1 MFSMTIRADEQFVA
15 DAVARKFGGSW
26 MPVEEDPPDIILAH
40 DGRETAVEIS
50 TLAEQVPAGNNGL
63 QPRHTADHAG
73 VALCNRLDASLAE
86 SIPEP
91 MTVIL
96 VLEVPLSN
104 FLKCEAALRKCI
116 ESGVQEIRDREEEVH
131 ILDNSV
137 RIHYSLVPRQSD
149 KKVVGI
155 VTNKK
160 AQPNIQRNV
169 LVALKHRLNEK
180 AKSCQG
186 LPHED
191 LWLALLHDYWLASP
205 ETVSEAMGSI
215 SVDHPFQRVLLVLGS
230 SEVVTLY
237 ESRT

>member
-1 MFSMTIRADEQFVA
+1 
-15 DAVARKFGGSW
+15 
-26 MPVEEDPPDIILAH
+26 
-40 DGRETAVEIS
+40 
-50 TLAEQVPAGNNGL
+50 
-63 QPRHTADHAG
+63 
-73 VALCNRLDASLAE
+73 
-86 SIPEP
+86 

-96 VLEVPLSN
+96 VLEVPLTN
-104 FLKCEAALRKCI
+104 FSKCEAALRKCI
-116 ESGVQEIRDREEEVH
+116 ESGAQELRDREDEVD

-180 AKSCQG
+180 AKSCKG

-205 ETVSEAMGSI
+205 DTVWEAMGSI
-215 SVDHPFQRVLLVLGS
+215 SVDQPFQKILLVLGS